1 MEINLFEGIER
12 DNSQSP
18 ASSYLLEVKKLLILE
33 QLENV
38 ITKMKETH
46 SELREVV
53 KETLKMKEAGDD
65 IANQVVATI
74 AQVLIVN
81 KSNVKTNICK

>member
-38 ITKMKETH
+38 ITQMKETH

-53 KETLKMKEAGDD
+53 KETLKMKESGDD
-65 IANQVVATI
+65 IANQVVTTI
-74 AQVLIVN
+74 AQVLIV
-81 KSNVKTNICK
+81 K

>member
-12 DNSQSP
+12 NNSQSP

-33 QLENV
+33 QLENA
-38 ITKMKETH
+38 IAKMKDTQ

-65 IANQVVATI
+65 IANQVFATI

-81 KSNVKTNICK
+81 

>member
-12 DNSQSP
+12 ENSQSP
-18 ASSYLLEVKKLLILE
+18 ANSYLLEVKKLLILE

-38 ITKMKETH
+38 ITKMEEIH

-65 IANQVVATI
+65 IANQVFVTI
-74 AQVLIVN
+74 GQVLLVN
-81 KSNVKTNICK
+81 

>member
-1 MEINLFEGIER
+1 MEINLFEGVER
-12 DNSQSP
+12 NNSQSP

-33 QLENV
+33 QLENA
-38 ITKMKETH
+38 IAKMKDTQ

-65 IANQVVATI
+65 IANQVFATI

-81 KSNVKTNICK
+81 

>member
-1 MEINLFEGIER
+1 MEISLFEGIER

-38 ITKMKETH
+38 ITQMKETH

-53 KETLKMKEAGDD
+53 KETLKMKETGDD
-65 IANQVVATI
+65 IANQVFATI

-81 KSNVKTNICK
+81 

>member
-1 MEINLFEGIER
+1 MEINLFKGIER

-38 ITKMKETH
+38 ISKMKETH

-53 KETLKMKEAGDD
+53 KETLKMKETGDD
-65 IANQVVATI
+65 IANQVFATI

-81 KSNVKTNICK
+81 

>member
-1 MEINLFEGIER
+1 MKINLFEGIER

-33 QLENV
+33 QVENV
-38 ITKMKETH
+38 IVIMKETH
-46 SELREVV
+46 SKLREVV
-53 KETLKMKEAGDD
+53 KETLKMKETGDD

-74 AQVLIVN
+74 AQVLILN
-81 KSNVKTNICK
+81 

>member
-12 DNSQSP
+12 NNSQSP
-18 ASSYLLEVKKLLILE
+18 TSSYLLEVKKLLILE

-38 ITKMKETH
+38 IAKMKDTQ

-65 IANQVVATI
+65 IANQVFATI
-74 AQVLIVN
+74 AQVIIVN
-81 KSNVKTNICK
+81 

>member
-81 KSNVKTNICK
+81 

>member
-12 DNSQSP
+12 ENSQSP
-18 ASSYLLEVKKLLILE
+18 ASSYLLEVKKFLILE
-33 QLENV
+33 QLQNV
-38 ITKMKETH
+38 ITKMKEIH

-74 AQVLIVN
+74 AQVLIV
-81 KSNVKTNICK
+81 K

>member
-1 MEINLFEGIER
+1 MKINLFEGIER

-38 ITKMKETH
+38 SVIIKETQ
-46 SELREVV
+46 SELREIV
-53 KETLKMKEAGDD
+53 KETLKMKETGDD

-74 AQVLIVN
+74 AQILIVN
-81 KSNVKTNICK
+81 

>member
-12 DNSQSP
+12 NNSQSP
-18 ASSYLLEVKKLLILE
+18 ASSYLLEVKKLLIVE

-38 ITKMKETH
+38 IAKMKETQ

-65 IANQVVATI
+65 IANQVFATI

-81 KSNVKTNICK
+81 

>member
-38 ITKMKETH
+38 ITKMKETQ

-53 KETLKMKEAGDD
+53 KETLKMKESGDD

-81 KSNVKTNICK
+81 

>member
-12 DNSQSP
+12 ENSQSP

-38 ITKMKETH
+38 ITKMKETQ

-53 KETLKMKEAGDD
+53 KETLKMKESGDD
-65 IANQVVATI
+65 IANQVVTTI
-74 AQVLIVN
+74 AQVLIV
-81 KSNVKTNICK
+81 K

>member
-12 DNSQSP
+12 NNSQSP

-38 ITKMKETH
+38 IAKMKDTQ

-65 IANQVVATI
+65 IANQVFATI
-74 AQVLIVN
+74 AQVLILN
-81 KSNVKTNICK
+81 

>member
-53 KETLKMKEAGDD
+53 KETLKMKESGDD

-81 KSNVKTNICK
+81 

>member
-38 ITKMKETH
+38 ISKMKETH

-65 IANQVVATI
+65 IANQLFATV
-74 AQVLIVN
+74 AQVLIV
-81 KSNVKTNICK
+81 K